1 MNWESASQFWA
12 MGGYG
17 FFVWGSYGVTAA
29 VIAVELTALAR
40 RVKLARAQARRDV
53 ALERMDAERRGRA

>member
-1 MNWESASQFWA
+1 MNWESAGQFWA

-29 VIAVELTALAR
+29 VIAFELAALAR
-40 RVKLARAQARRDV
+40 RMKVARAQARRD
-53 ALERMDAERRGRA
+53 AAIERMDAGSRGQA